1 MHLLANNLFARKQT
15 AWPGE
20 LQQIGVVLQNR
31 QDEGLHVGGKLILSI
46 QIGLKDLA
54 VQPHQ
59 DLAALQ
65 RQEALILR
73 ALVKALAGQE
83 QGELVPVGSG
93 IIGAEHGAVAALI
106 AHPVHM
112 EDLMSSVRKR
122 DDHVGPVGAD
132 VGADLTDGVAVQ
144 AALALAPSLG
154 RAEDTLTGDGL
165 VPGDVGVIGDGDAV
179 DAADDGIGEILRVGN
194 ALHHGGGAAH
204 GVAAHKDVFQIGAEF
219 GDALGVDLDAV
230 GGEQV
235 AVYPLAHGGDHRIAV
250 DLSEFPGGDGAA
262 AALFIGIAQLHDLTF
277 QLAVDLLYGCHQL
290 QEPDAVL
297 YGQLQLLRVGGHI
310 LLRPAVY
317 QRGGLGPGTESSAG
331 RVHGGVAAAH
341 HGHMAQRDVLSGF
354 QVTEPLDHRYNIA
367 GNVQL
372 TGLARAHGEE
382 DVGVAH
388 GLQFADGGGGGVQLY
403 LGAVEPHEGDVL
415 LDGLLTDTEA
425 GDHQPGHAAQ
435 LVALLKNGDGDT
447 GPAQEVG
454 CGDAGGT
461 AADDG
466 GLPAVGDRLRLFQR
480 GHQVIIALLRRDQFG
495 SPDLNGIVIVI
506 PGALGLAAVGADGAG
521 GEGEGVLLRD
531 EGQGLGVF
539 ALTAQ
544 LDILRNILPDGAA
557 ALAGSGE
564 AVHQRHLFQQFP
576 PGQGLDVLQMVLIPP
591 GGQGQCVDA
600 QYIHTAEGGE
610 VQLVQN
616 FADLG
621 EALIAA
627 GLQLRGGHG
636 DGPDAAGEQLVDVE
650 GVGAAGVGQPQLA
663 VKFPAQPRGHGGGQ
677 GEQALAR
684 HIHLPAGQF
693 SGLHVHG
700 EGVAQF
706 ETKFQTPVRSPF
718 FQTVEHG
725 DGVLVL
731 QIFLE
736 VVVIKGDI
744 VIAHFIQNGAGGLI
758 AQQSGVALDE
768 GVQPLFLDEIGGDA
782 LDLLRR
788 AAVEGGEGDRAG
800 NPGGDGVDGVLFS
813 REQLMENG
821 DALLKDR
828 CFGGVHHAVQ
838 EGVHL
843 LTLDAL
849 QIVAHGHIEHEPV
862 WVAQTVQLG
871 HDLAGAPRLH
881 VFLKGL
887 RDGQLRGPLAVVALV
902 LRQNT
907 GAVDAGG
914 QLRAVHLLNGF
925 QLKEPGAAEVAR
937 HDVLGQLG
945 VGAGSGAE
953 GRFDG
958 LSENGQGL
966 AAGVERAMDAE
977 HGTLSVM
984 FCDDPGHQLP
994 EGNGGH

>member
-1 MHLLANNLFARKQT
+1 
-15 AWPGE
+15 
-20 LQQIGVVLQNR
+20 
-31 QDEGLHVGGKLILSI
+31 
-46 QIGLKDLA
+46 
-54 VQPHQ
+54 
-59 DLAALQ
+59 
-65 RQEALILR
+65 
-73 ALVKALAGQE
+73 
-83 QGELVPVGSG
+83 
-93 IIGAEHGAVAALI
+93 
-106 AHPVHM
+106 
-112 EDLMSSVRKR
+112 MSAVRKR

-144 AALALAPSLG
+144 AALALAPGLG
-154 RAEDTLTGDGL
+154 RAEDTLPGDGL
-165 VPGDVGVIGDGDAV
+165 VTGGVGVIGDGDAV

-235 AVYPLAHGGDHRIAV
+235 AVHPLAHGGDHRIAV

-277 QLAVDLLYGCHQL
+277 QLAVGLLHGCHQL
-290 QEPDAVL
+290 QEPHAVGH
-297 YGQLQLLRVGGHI
+297 GQLQLLRIGGHI
-310 LLRPAVY
+310 LLRPAVD

-331 RVHGGVAAAH
+331 RVHGGVAATH
-341 HGHMAQRDVLSGF
+341 HGHMAQRDILSGL

-372 TGLARAHGEE
+372 TGLARAYGEE

-388 GLQFADGGGGGVQLY
+388 GLQFADGGSGGVQLY
-403 LGAVEPHEGDVL
+403 LSAVERHEGDVL
-415 LDGLLTDTEA
+415 FDGLLADTEA

-454 CGDAGGT
+454 RGDAGGT

-466 GLPAVGDRLRLFQR
+466 GLAAVGDRLRLFQR

-521 GEGEGVLLRD
+521 GEGQGVLLSD
-531 EGQGLGVF
+531 EGQRLSVLF
-539 ALTAQ
+539 LAAQ
-544 LDILRNILPDGAA
+544 LNILGNILPDGAA

-576 PGQGLDVLQMVLIPP
+576 PGQGLDVLQVVLIPP

-616 FADLG
+616 LTDLG
-621 EALIAA
+621 EALVAA

-650 GVGAAGVGQPQLA
+650 GVGTAGVGQPQLA

-677 GEQALAR
+677 REQALAS
-684 HIHLPAGQF
+684 HVHFLAGQL
-693 SGLHVHG
+693 SGLYVHG
-700 EGVAQF
+700 EGVAQL
-706 ETKFQTPVRSPF
+706 ETKFQTPVRGPF

-731 QIFLE
+731 QVLIE
-736 VVVIKGDI
+736 VVVIEGDV
-744 VIAHFIQNGAGGLI
+744 VITHLVQNGAGSLI
-758 AQQSGVALDE
+758 AQQRGIALDE

-788 AAVEGGEGDRAG
+788 AAVEGGEGDGAG
-800 NPGGDGVDGVLFS
+800 NPGGDGVDGVLLR
-813 REQLMENG
+813 REQLVENG
-821 DALLKDR
+821 DALFENGR
-828 CFGGVHHAVQ
+828 FSGVHHAVQ

-849 QIVAHGHIEHEPV
+849 QIVAHGHVEH
-862 WVAQTVQLG
+862 
-871 HDLAGAPRLH
+871 
-881 VFLKGL
+881 K
-887 RDGQLRGPLAVVALV
+887 AVGIA
-902 LRQNT
+902 
-907 GAVDAGG
+907 
-914 QLRAVHLLNGF
+914 
-925 QLKEPGAAEVAR
+925 
-937 HDVLGQLG
+937 
-945 VGAGSGAE
+945 
-953 GRFDG
+953 
-958 LSENGQGL
+958 
-966 AAGVERAMDAE
+966 
-977 HGTLSVM
+977 
-984 FCDDPGHQLP
+984 
-994 EGNGGH
+994 

>member
-1 MHLLANNLFARKQT
+1 
-15 AWPGE
+15 
-20 LQQIGVVLQNR
+20 
-31 QDEGLHVGGKLILSI
+31 
-46 QIGLKDLA
+46 
-54 VQPHQ
+54 
-59 DLAALQ
+59 
-65 RQEALILR
+65 
-73 ALVKALAGQE
+73 
-83 QGELVPVGSG
+83 
-93 IIGAEHGAVAALI
+93 
-106 AHPVHM
+106 
-112 EDLMSSVRKR
+112 MSSVRQR
-122 DDHVGPVGAD
+122 DDHIGPVGAD

-144 AALALAPSLG
+144 AALALAPGLG
-154 RAEDTLTGDGL
+154 RAEDTLPGDGL

-204 GVAAHKDVFQIGAEF
+204 GVAAHKDVFQIRAEF

-235 AVYPLAHGGDHRIAV
+235 AVHPLAHGGDHRIAV

-331 RVHGGVAAAH
+331 RVHGGVAATH

-403 LGAVEPHEGDVL
+403 RSAVEPHEGDVL

-435 LVALLKNGDGDT
+435 LVALLENSDRDT
-447 GPAQEVG
+447 GPAQKVG
-454 CGDAGGT
+454 RGDAGGT

-466 GLPAVGDRLRLFQR
+466 GLAAIGDRLRLFQR
-480 GHQVIIALLRRDQFG
+480 GHQVIIALLRRDQLG
-495 SPDLNGIVIVI
+495 SPDLNGIVIVV

-531 EGQGLGVF
+531 EGQRLGVLF
-539 ALTAQ
+539 LAAQ
-544 LDILRNILPDGAA
+544 LNILGNILPDRAA
-557 ALAGSGE
+557 ALAGSGK
-564 AVHQRHLFQQFP
+564 AVHQRHLFQQLP

-591 GGQGQCVDA
+591 GRKGQGVDA
-600 QYIHTAEGGE
+600 QYIHAAEGGE

-621 EALIAA
+621 EALVAA

-663 VKFPAQPRGHGGGQ
+663 VKFPAQPRGHGSGQ
-677 GEQALAR
+677 REQAFASHVHFL
-684 HIHLPAGQF
+684 AGQL
-693 SGLHVHG
+693 SGLYVHG
-700 EGVAQF
+700 EGVAQL
-706 ETKFQTPVRSPF
+706 ETKFQTPVRGPF

-843 LTLDAL
+843 LTLNAL
-849 QIVAHGHIEHEPV
+849 QIVAHGHIEHKAV
-862 WVAQTVQLG
+862 GIAQTVQLG

-902 LRQNT
+902 LCQNA

-914 QLRAVHLLNGF
+914 QLGAVHLLNGF
-925 QLKEPGAAEVAR
+925 QFKEPGAAEVAC

-945 VGAGSGAE
+945 VWASGGAE

-966 AAGVERAMDAE
+966 AAGTEGAMDAE
-977 HGTLSVM
+977 HGTLPVM

-994 EGNGGH
+994 EGDGGH